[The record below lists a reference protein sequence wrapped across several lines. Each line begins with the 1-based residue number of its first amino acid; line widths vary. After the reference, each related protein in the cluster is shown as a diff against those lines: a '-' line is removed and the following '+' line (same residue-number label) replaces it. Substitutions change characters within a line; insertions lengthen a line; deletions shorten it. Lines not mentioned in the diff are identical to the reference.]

1 MTEIIAVI
9 MTHKG
14 KTMIT
19 CVNPYTHA
27 PAFKKIIDWKKKE
40 DKETATVNAMLLFLS
55 MMPKEIDHPVI
66 ARIVMPLTA
75 IKSINPIVRQF
86 LCKTVNKNNFKIIFQ
101 SYTSL
106 NYSSRSDNICREM
119 ISYMWSV
126 LNK

>member
-1 MTEIIAVI
+1 MTEIITVI
-9 MTHKG
+9 MTHNG
-14 KTMIT
+14 RTMIA
-19 CVNPYTHA
+19 CVNPYIKA
-27 PAFKKIIDWKKKE
+27 PAFKKIIDWNKKE

-55 MMPKEIDHPVI
+55 MMPKETDHPVI